1 MRMVER
7 VENRLKDGNFTDIH
21 FTDQD
26 CSTTIDWSASNQQD
40 KGQDNN
46 RWLARWCR
54 RDPVASIR
62 GHLVAGNDVLATK
75 HKEEHHRDRDDREAV
90 AGYNRWGRVATVLLA
105 TIRHR
110 APGLL
115 FHTRWHA
122 VSNYRPFADIFD
134 APFGRGWT
142 FLQMHVSGVIDA
154 RRDAADSLVVLSAFV
169 TSDTVC
175 QPDAEEERREE
186 NRRESSRGQKHPGC
200 GDGSSYWEDR
210 SVSIRAEDTSGCQE
224 PPRGA
229 GPTVSPRNRKK
240 KGTWSTDFRPFPN
253 FPSIRVLYSITITII
268 LPPLTQLK
276 VISRSRRSR
285 IPILLSLLFSKSSF
299 IFPPLLNS
307 FFQIVSFDLDN
318 RLLKNWIE
326 LNRFNEEGR
335 H

>member
-1 MRMVER
+1 MEISQI
-7 VENRLKDGNFTDIH
+7 F
-21 FTDQD
+21 DQD
-26 CSTTIDWSASNQQD
+26 CSTTIDWPASSQQD

-90 AGYNRWGRVATVLLA
+90 AGRKRWGRVATVLLA

-175 QPDAEEERREE
+175 QSDAEEERGEE

-200 GDGSSYWEDR
+200 GDGSSYCEDR

-240 KGTWSTDFRPFPN
+240 KALDSPTSVPFQT
-253 FPSIRVLYSITITII
+253 FLLSSICTRSRLRLFS
-268 LPPLTQLK
+268 LLSQLK

-285 IPILLSLLFSKSSF
+285 IRFSSLSLSFKVLFYLSSSS
-299 IFPPLLNS
+299 LSLSS
-307 FFQIVSFDLDN
+307 FFQIISFDFDN
-318 RLLKNWIE
+318 TKNWIE
-326 LNRFNEEGR
+326 LNSFNEFEEGR